1 MERGSPFLMSGR
13 GMATALRVLVAVH
26 CDNENGAHEHLSGC
40 APADGQLNRS
50 FIFEFAL

>member
-40 APADGQLNRS
+40 AFSKSHSHADL
-50 FIFEFAL
+50 LD